1 MKKGIHFSFFLLLF
15 VEFEFL
21 ESDRVIC
28 IGKNP

>member
-1 MKKGIHFSFFLLLF
+1 MKKVIHFSFFLVLF

-21 ESDRVIC
+21 ESEQLIC